1 LRELTGMERDCGRR
15 KRWMDQNEE
24 SCVPEEERG
33 LAGMA

>member
-1 LRELTGMERDCGRR
+1 MESGFARR

-24 SCVPEEERG
+24 SCVPEEERE